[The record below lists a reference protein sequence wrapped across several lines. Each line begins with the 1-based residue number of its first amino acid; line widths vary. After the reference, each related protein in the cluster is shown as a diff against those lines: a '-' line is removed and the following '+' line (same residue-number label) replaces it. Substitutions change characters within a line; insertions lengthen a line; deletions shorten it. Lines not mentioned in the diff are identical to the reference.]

1 MVKKRLAVL
10 DDGEGL
16 RVSHGLLLWKLG
28 RTPELPRS
36 ATEFACS
43 KTLFSHVNSLSNIV
57 FGLVAASHSAR
68 LKPVPVV
75 FSSSHGCGTCLVG
88 WGTRD
93 MRNLGL
99 AVALAVALA
108 GCAIQRAQV
117 AQDARAQ
124 MVGLSKEQV
133 LGCMGPSGNKAAEGQ
148 TEVWSY
154 ASGNG
159 FSSTV
164 ATADVNTT
172 GQASRIGNQVYG
184 SANSTGF
191 GTAVSTRRFCTV
203 NVVMTNG
210 LVSAVN
216 YQGPTG
222 GLLTAGEQCAFAVDA
237 CVKKQ

>member
-1 MVKKRLAVL
+1 MVASSLRL
-10 DDGEGL
+10 
-16 RVSHGLLLWKLG
+16 
-28 RTPELPRS
+28 
-36 ATEFACS
+36 
-43 KTLFSHVNSLSNIV
+43 
-57 FGLVAASHSAR
+57 LVVDS
-68 LKPVPVV
+68 
-75 FSSSHGCGTCLVG
+75 GGVG
-88 WGTRD
+88 WGVLRTCGTWDWPWRS
-93 MRNLGL
+93 
-99 AVALAVALA
+99 VCALA

-133 LGCMGPSGNKAAEGQ
+133 LGCMGPPANKAAEGQ

-159 FSSTV
+159 FASTV

-172 GQASRIGNQVYG
+172 GQATRVGNQIYG

-222 GLLTAGEQCAFAVDA
+222 GL
-237 CVKKQ
+237 